1 MKTWAR
7 GPDRP
12 SLPPGVLHQA
22 LSDLCFEKCSRLI
35 MLSVQFFFF
44 FFLSFSRMAEAN
56 RWTVGK
62 ETGRFLR
69 LYEMDTKS
77 LLKLGN
83 SSMIP

>member
-35 MLSVQFFFF
+35 TLSVQFFFF
-44 FFLSFSRMAEAN
+44 FFSLFLE
-56 RWTVGK
+56 WLKQIGGQL
-62 ETGRFLR
+62 GRR
-69 LYEMDTKS
+69 QGDS
-77 LLKLGN
+77 
-83 SSMIP
+83 